1 MAYRQGARDQMKLLP
16 PCIEEYVTP
25 ADPVRAYDAFV
36 DSLSLDELGIIWD
49 EHKVGNSEY
58 DPKVMIK
65 LLVYGYSYGIRSS
78 RKLERETYHNL
89 SFIWLM
95 AGLTPDHKTIS
106 RFRKNN
112 RDALKNIL
120 KQCVRLCIDMDLIDG
135 NTLFVDGTKIRA
147 NASIGNTW
155 TPVKCERYLKRVDQH
170 IESILSE
177 CDIIDEQE
185 QDRPSLVKLKKELQD
200 KEHLKSRVE
209 DILKELTEQERKSIN
224 TTDRDCVKVKG
235 RQGIHAGYNGQI
247 VVDEKHGLIV
257 HSDVVNESN
266 DVNQFA
272 HQTCSERSESID
284 QANETLGYKCT
295 NACADAGYSDIQ
307 ELKKID
313 DQHITVIVPSQKQA
327 HDREIKPFDKEQFC
341 YDEPNDR
348 YICPQGHPLS
358 YTFFDKDKN
367 HKVYQITEK
376 SLCLNCQHF
385 GLCPDGHPSGCTK
398 ATYGRRIRR
407 LVDEDLKLKLEH
419 QYNQESAQAIYKL
432 RKEKVEHPF
441 GHIKRN
447 LGVTAFLLR
456 GIEGVKAEMSLL
468 ASCFD
473 ITRMINL
480 FGVRLLVA
488 KLRS

>member
-1 MAYRQGARDQMKLLP
+1 MAYRNGDRDQMQLLP
-16 PCIEEYVTP
+16 PSIEEYVTP
-25 ADPVRAYDAFV
+25 ADPVRAYNAFV

-58 DPKVMIK
+58 NPKAMIK

-95 AGLTPDHKTIS
+95 AGLTPDHKTIA

-120 KQCVRLCIDMDLIDG
+120 RQCVRLCIKLDLIDG
-135 NTLFVDGTKIRA
+135 NTLFVDGSKIRA
-147 NASIGNTW
+147 NAAIHNTW
-155 TPVKCERYLKRVDQH
+155 TPNKCERYLKKVDQH

-177 CDIIDEQE
+177 CDRIDEQE
-185 QDRPSLVKLKKELQD
+185 QNHSSLVKLKEELKD
-200 KEHLKSRVE
+200 KEHLKSRVQ
-209 DILKELTEQERKSIN
+209 DILKELKEQERESIN
-224 TTDRDCVKVKG
+224 TTDADCVKVKG

-272 HQTCSERSESID
+272 HQIE
-284 QANETLGYKCT
+284 QANQTLGLKCT

-327 HDREIKPFDKEQFC
+327 HDRPVKPFDKEQFH

-358 YTFFDKDKN
+358 YTFFDKNKQ
-367 HKVYQITEK
+367 HKVYQIRDK
-376 SLCLNCQHF
+376 SLCLECPHF
-385 GLCPDGHPSGCTK
+385 GLCTK
-398 ATYGRRIRR
+398 AKYGRRIRR
-407 LVDEDLKLKLEH
+407 LVDEDLKLKLER
-419 QYNQESAQAIYKL
+419 QYNQESSQAIYKL
-432 RKEKVEHPF
+432 RKEKVELPY
-441 GHIKRN
+441 GHLKRN
-447 LGVTAFLLR
+447 LAVTAFLLR
-456 GIEGVKAEMSLL
+456 GLEGVKAEMSLL
-468 ASCFD
+468 ASCFN
-473 ITRMINL
+473 ITRLINIV
-480 FGVRLLVA
+480 GVPLLVT
-488 KLRS
+488 KLMS

>member
-1 MAYRQGARDQMKLLP
+1 MAYRNGDRDQMQLLP
-16 PCIEEYVTP
+16 PSIEEYVGP
-25 ADPVRAYDAFV
+25 ADPVRAYNAFM
-36 DSLSLDELGIIWD
+36 DSLSLDELGILWD

-58 DPKVMIK
+58 NPKAMIK

-95 AGLTPDHKTIS
+95 AGLTPDHKTIA

-120 KQCVRLCIDMDLIDG
+120 KQCVRLCIKLDLIDG

-147 NASIGNTW
+147 NASIHNTW
-155 TPVKCERYLKRVDQH
+155 TPGKCERYLKKVDQH
-170 IESILSE
+170 IETILSE
-177 CDIIDEQE
+177 CDTIDEQE

-200 KEHLKSRVE
+200 KEHLKSRVQ
-209 DILKELTEQERKSIN
+209 DILKELKEQEKESIN
-224 TTDRDCVKVKG
+224 TTDSDCVKVKG

-257 HSDVVNESN
+257 YSDVVDESN

-272 HQTCSERSESID
+272 HQID
-284 QANETLGYKCT
+284 QANQALGYKCT

-327 HDREIKPFDKEQFC
+327 HDRPVKPFDKEQFL

-358 YTFFDKDKN
+358 YTFLDKHRN
-367 HKVYQITEK
+367 HKVYQITDK
-376 SLCLNCQHF
+376 SLCFKCPHW
-385 GLCPDGHPSGCTK
+385 GLCTK
-398 ATYGRRIRR
+398 AKYGRRIRR

-419 QYNQESAQAIYKL
+419 QYNQESSQAIYKL

-456 GIEGVKAEMSLL
+456 GLEGVKAEMSLL

-473 ITRMINL
+473 ITRMINIV
-480 FGVRLLVA
+480 GVPLLVA
-488 KLRS
+488 KLMS